1 MSKINSVKNTRICPV
16 SRKCGGCQL
25 MNMNYEEQLR
35 FKQAKVSKLLSGFH
49 KVSPIIGMENPF
61 HYRNKVQAAFGRT
74 RGGEI
79 ISGVYQSST
88 HNIVKTDSCL
98 IEDKAADEIILTI
111 RRLVKSFKLTVYDE
125 KNGRGFLRH
134 VLVKRGFTTNE
145 IMVVL
150 VTGTSVFPSK
160 NAFVKEL
167 LKLHPHITTI
177 VQNINNKFTSMV
189 LGDKETVLYGK
200 GYIEDILCGCRFR
213 ISPKSFYQINP
224 VQTEVLYG
232 KAVEFAGLTGK
243 ERVIDAYCGIGT
255 IGIVASKSAGEVIGV
270 EVNPDA
276 VRDAK
281 VNAKI
286 NDIENISFY
295 CADAGEFM
303 VSMKEQGEKCDV
315 LFMDPPR
322 AGSDKKFLSCAL
334 SLAPEKIVYISCNPE
349 TQQRDL
355 YFLTK
360 NGYKVK
366 KVQPV
371 DMFPYT
377 SHVETVVLL
386 SHKKPDGHINVKVE
400 FGEGEGKVPLDN
412 IAKRAEEYKPRER
425 VTYKMIKEYI
435 EAKYG
440 FKVHTAYIAE
450 VKRDLGLPMYD
461 APNAVEELKHPR
473 KHPTPEKVE
482 AIKDALKYFG
492 VCS

>member
-1 MSKINSVKNTRICPV
+1 MPQNKVSKENTRLCPV

-25 MNMNYEEQLR
+25 MNLTYEEQLKY
-35 FKQAKVSKLLSGFH
+35 KQAKVVKLLGSFH
-49 KVSPIIGMENPF
+49 RVSSIIGMKEPF

-98 IEDKAADEIILTI
+98 IEDKKADEIILTI
-111 RRLVKSFKLTVYDE
+111 RKLLKSFKLTVYDE
-125 KNGRGFLRH
+125 RNSRGFLRH
-134 VLVKRGFTTNE
+134 VLVKRGFQTNE

-160 NAFVKEL
+160 NDFVKEL
-167 LKLHPHITTI
+167 LRLHPEITTI

-200 GYIEDILCGCRFR
+200 GYIEDVLCERRFR

-232 KAVEFAGLTGK
+232 KAVEFAGLSGK

-255 IGIVASKSAGEVIGV
+255 IGIVASKGAGEVIGC
-270 EVNPDA
+270 ELNADA
-276 VRDAK
+276 VSDAR

-286 NDIENISFY
+286 NGIENIKFF

-303 VSMKEQGEKCDV
+303 LGMKENGEKCDV

-322 AGSDKKFLSCAL
+322 AGSDKKFLSSAIAL
-334 SLAPEKIVYISCNPE
+334 SPEKIVYISCNPE

-355 YFLTK
+355 YYLTK

-366 KVQPV
+366 KIQPV
-371 DMFPYT
+371 DMFPFT
-377 SHVETVVLL
+377 NHVETVALL
-386 SHKKPDGHINVKVE
+386 V
-400 FGEGEGKVPLDN
+400 
-412 IAKRAEEYKPRER
+412 RA
-425 VTYKMIKEYI
+425 VS
-435 EAKYG
+435 
-440 FKVHTAYIAE
+440 
-450 VKRDLGLPMYD
+450 
-461 APNAVEELKHPR
+461 N
-473 KHPTPEKVE
+473 
-482 AIKDALKYFG
+482 
-492 VCS
+492 

>member
-1 MSKINSVKNTRICPV
+1 MAQKNINNTRICPV

-25 MNMNYEEQLR
+25 MNMTYEEQLR
-35 FKQAKVSKLLSGFH
+35 YKQAKVVKLLSGFH
-49 KVSPIIGMENPF
+49 RVNSIIGMETPF

-98 IEDKAADEIILTI
+98 IEDKKADEIILTI
-111 RRLVKSFKLTVYDE
+111 RKLVKSFKLTVYDE

-134 VLVKRGFTTNE
+134 VLVKRGFSTNE

-167 LKLHPHITTI
+167 LKLHPDITTI

-322 AGSDKKFLSCAL
+322 AGSDKKFLSCTL

-355 YFLTK
+355 YYLIK

-366 KVQPV
+366 KIQPV

-377 SHVETVVLL
+377 NHVETVVLL
-386 SHKKPDGHINVKVE
+386 TKN
-400 FGEGEGKVPLDN
+400 N
-412 IAKRAEEYKPRER
+412 
-425 VTYKMIKEYI
+425 
-435 EAKYG
+435 
-440 FKVHTAYIAE
+440 
-450 VKRDLGLPMYD
+450 
-461 APNAVEELKHPR
+461 
-473 KHPTPEKVE
+473 
-482 AIKDALKYFG
+482 
-492 VCS
+492 

>member
-1 MSKINSVKNTRICPV
+1 
-16 SRKCGGCQL
+16 
-25 MNMNYEEQLR
+25 MNMTYEEQLR
-35 FKQAKVSKLLSGFH
+35 FKQSKVVKLLSGFH
-49 KVSPIIGMENPF
+49 RVNAIIGMEEPF

-88 HNIVKTDSCL
+88 HNIVKTDFCL
-98 IEDKAADEIILTI
+98 IEDKKADEIILTV
-111 RRLVKSFKLTVYDE
+111 RKLVKSFKLTVYDE
-125 KNGRGFLRH
+125 KNSRGFLRH
-134 VLVKRGFTTNE
+134 VLVKRGFTTGE

-167 LKLHPHITTI
+167 LRLHPDITTI

-189 LGDKETVLYGK
+189 LGDKETVLFGK

-255 IGIVASKSAGEVIGV
+255 IGIVASCGAGEVIGV

-286 NDIENISFY
+286 NEIENISFY

-322 AGSDKKFLSCAL
+322 AGSDKKFLSCAV

-355 YFLTK
+355 YYLTK

-366 KVQPV
+366 KIQPV

-377 SHVETVVLL
+377 SHVETVCLL
-386 SHKKPDGHINVKVE
+386 S
-400 FGEGEGKVPLDN
+400 
-412 IAKRAEEYKPRER
+412 
-425 VTYKMIKEYI
+425 
-435 EAKYG
+435 
-440 FKVHTAYIAE
+440 
-450 VKRDLGLPMYD
+450 
-461 APNAVEELKHPR
+461 R
-473 KHPTPEKVE
+473 KDK
-482 AIKDALKYFG
+482 
-492 VCS
+492 

>member
-1 MSKINSVKNTRICPV
+1 MLQNKPTKENIRLCPV

-25 MNMNYEEQLR
+25 MNLTYEEQLKY
-35 FKQAKVSKLLSGFH
+35 KQAKVVKLLGSFH
-49 KVSPIIGMENPF
+49 RVSSIIGMAEPF

-98 IEDKAADEIILTI
+98 IEDKKADEIILTI
-111 RRLVKSFKLTVYDE
+111 RKLIKSFKLTVYDE
-125 KNGRGFLRH
+125 RNSRGFLRH
-134 VLVKRGFTTNE
+134 VLVKRGFQTNE

-150 VTGTSVFPSK
+150 VTGTTVFPSK
-160 NAFVKEL
+160 NDFVKEL
-167 LKLHPHITTI
+167 LKLHPEITTI

-200 GYIEDILCGCRFR
+200 GYIEDVLCGCRFR

-232 KAVEFAGLTGK
+232 KAVEFADLSGK

-255 IGIVASKSAGEVIGV
+255 IGIVASKGAGEVIGC
-270 EVNPDA
+270 ELNADA
-276 VRDAK
+276 VRDAR

-286 NDIENISFY
+286 NDIQNIKFF

-303 VSMKEQGEKCDV
+303 LGMKESGEKCDV

-322 AGSDKKFLSCAL
+322 AGSDKKFLLSAVAL
-334 SLAPEKIVYISCNPE
+334 SPEKIVYISCNPE

-355 YFLTK
+355 FYLIK

-366 KVQPV
+366 KIQPV
-371 DMFPYT
+371 DMFPFT
-377 SHVETVVLL
+377 NHVETIALL
-386 SHKKPDGHINVKVE
+386 V
-400 FGEGEGKVPLDN
+400 
-412 IAKRAEEYKPRER
+412 RA
-425 VTYKMIKEYI
+425 
-435 EAKYG
+435 
-440 FKVHTAYIAE
+440 
-450 VKRDLGLPMYD
+450 
-461 APNAVEELKHPR
+461 N
-473 KHPTPEKVE
+473 
-482 AIKDALKYFG
+482 
-492 VCS
+492 SN

>member
-1 MSKINSVKNTRICPV
+1 MHRNKDIKPDKNNVRICPV

-25 MNMNYEEQLR
+25 MNMTYEEQLK
-35 FKQAKVSKLLSGFH
+35 FKQAKVIKLLSGFH
-49 KVSPIIGMENPF
+49 RVSPIIGMDEPF

-98 IEDKAADEIILTI
+98 IEDKKADEIILTI
-111 RRLVKSFKLTVYDE
+111 RKLVKSFKLTVYDE
-125 KNGRGFLRH
+125 RNSRGFLRH
-134 VLVKRGFTTNE
+134 VLVKRGFSTNE

-160 NAFVKEL
+160 NDFIKEL
-167 LKLHPHITTI
+167 LKIHPEITTI

-189 LGDKETVLYGK
+189 LGEKEAVLFGK
-200 GYIEDILCGCRFR
+200 GYIEDILCGYRFR

-224 VQTEVLYG
+224 VQTEKLYNKAIEFADLKG
-232 KAVEFAGLTGK
+232 GEKAV
-243 ERVIDAYCGIGT
+243 DAYCGIGT
-255 IGIVASKSAGEVIGV
+255 IGIAASENAGEIIGC
-270 EVNPDA
+270 ELNPDA

-281 VNAKI
+281 INAKI
-286 NDIENISFY
+286 NEIENIKFV

-303 VSMKEQGEKCDV
+303 LSMKEAGEKCDV

-322 AGSDKKFLSCAL
+322 AGSDKKFLSSAIHL
-334 SLAPEKIVYISCNPE
+334 SPERIVYISCNPE

-366 KVQPV
+366 KIQPV
-371 DMFPYT
+371 DMFPFT

-386 SHKKPDGHINVKVE
+386 CN
-400 FGEGEGKVPLDN
+400 
-412 IAKRAEEYKPRER
+412 
-425 VTYKMIKEYI
+425 
-435 EAKYG
+435 
-440 FKVHTAYIAE
+440 TAI
-450 VKRDLGLPMYD
+450 
-461 APNAVEELKHPR
+461 
-473 KHPTPEKVE
+473 
-482 AIKDALKYFG
+482 
-492 VCS
+492 

>member
-1 MSKINSVKNTRICPV
+1 MPQNKPLKENTRLCPV

-25 MNMNYEEQLR
+25 MNLSYEEQLKY
-35 FKQAKVSKLLSGFH
+35 KQAKVVKLLGSFH
-49 KVSPIIGMENPF
+49 RVSPIIGMNEPF

-98 IEDKAADEIILTI
+98 IEDKKADEIILTI
-111 RRLVKSFKLTVYDE
+111 RKLIKSFKLTVYDE
-125 KNGRGFLRH
+125 KNSRGFLRH
-134 VLVKRGFTTNE
+134 VLVKRGFQTNE

-160 NAFVKEL
+160 NDFVKEL
-167 LKLHPHITTI
+167 LRLHPEITTI

-189 LGDKETVLYGK
+189 LGDKETVLFGK
-200 GYIEDILCGCRFR
+200 GYIEDVLCERRFR

-224 VQTEVLYG
+224 IQTEVLYG
-232 KAVEFAGLTGK
+232 KAVEFANLSGK

-255 IGIVASKSAGEVIGV
+255 IGIVASKGAGEVIGC
-270 EVNPDA
+270 ELNSDA

-286 NDIENISFY
+286 NDIENIRFF

-303 VSMKEQGEKCDV
+303 LGMKENGEKCDV

-322 AGSDKKFLSCAL
+322 AGSDKKFLSSAVAL
-334 SLAPEKIVYISCNPE
+334 SPEKIVYISCNPE

-355 YFLTK
+355 FYLIK

-366 KVQPV
+366 KIQPV
-371 DMFPYT
+371 DMFPFT
-377 SHVETVVLL
+377 NHVECVCLL
-386 SHKKPDGHINVKVE
+386 CK
-400 FGEGEGKVPLDN
+400 
-412 IAKRAEEYKPRER
+412 
-425 VTYKMIKEYI
+425 
-435 EAKYG
+435 
-440 FKVHTAYIAE
+440 
-450 VKRDLGLPMYD
+450 
-461 APNAVEELKHPR
+461 
-473 KHPTPEKVE
+473 
-482 AIKDALKYFG
+482 
-492 VCS
+492 

>member
-1 MSKINSVKNTRICPV
+1 MPQNKPLKENTRLCPV

-25 MNMNYEEQLR
+25 MNLSYEEQLKY
-35 FKQAKVSKLLSGFH
+35 KQAKVVKLLGSFH
-49 KVSPIIGMENPF
+49 RVSPIIGMNEPF

-98 IEDKAADEIILTI
+98 IEDKKADEIILTI
-111 RRLVKSFKLTVYDE
+111 RKLIKSFKLTVYDE
-125 KNGRGFLRH
+125 KNSRGFLRH
-134 VLVKRGFTTNE
+134 VLVKRGFQTNE

-160 NAFVKEL
+160 NDFVKEL
-167 LKLHPHITTI
+167 LRLHPEITTI

-189 LGDKETVLYGK
+189 LGDKETVLFGK
-200 GYIEDILCGCRFR
+200 GYIEDVLCERRFR

-224 VQTEVLYG
+224 IQTEVLYG
-232 KAVEFAGLTGK
+232 KAVEFANLSGK
-243 ERVIDAYCGIGT
+243 EKVIDAYCGIGT
-255 IGIVASKSAGEVIGV
+255 IGIVASKGAGEVIGC
-270 EVNPDA
+270 ELNSDA

-286 NDIENISFY
+286 NDIENIKFF

-303 VSMKEQGEKCDV
+303 LGMKENGEKCDV

-322 AGSDKKFLSCAL
+322 AGSDKKFLSSAVAL
-334 SLAPEKIVYISCNPE
+334 SPEKIVYISCNPE

-355 YFLTK
+355 FYLIK

-366 KVQPV
+366 KIQPV

-377 SHVETVVLL
+377 NHVECVCLL
-386 SHKKPDGHINVKVE
+386 CK
-400 FGEGEGKVPLDN
+400 
-412 IAKRAEEYKPRER
+412 
-425 VTYKMIKEYI
+425 
-435 EAKYG
+435 
-440 FKVHTAYIAE
+440 
-450 VKRDLGLPMYD
+450 
-461 APNAVEELKHPR
+461 
-473 KHPTPEKVE
+473 
-482 AIKDALKYFG
+482 
-492 VCS
+492 

>member
-1 MSKINSVKNTRICPV
+1 MSNNINNTRICPV

-25 MNMNYEEQLR
+25 MNMTYEEQLR
-35 FKQAKVSKLLSGFH
+35 FKQSKVVKLLSGFH
-49 KVSPIIGMENPF
+49 KVSPIIGMEKPF

-74 RGGEI
+74 RSGEI

-98 IEDKAADEIILTI
+98 IEDKKADEIILTI
-111 RRLVKSFKLTVYDE
+111 RKLVKSFKFTVYDE
-125 KNGRGFLRH
+125 KNSRGFLRH

-167 LKLHPHITTI
+167 LKLHPDITTI

-232 KAVEFAGLTGK
+232 KAVEFAGLSGK

-255 IGIVASKSAGEVIGV
+255 IGIVASESAGEVIGV

-286 NDIENISFY
+286 NEIENISFY

-322 AGSDKKFLSCAL
+322 AGSDKKFLSCAV

-355 YFLTK
+355 YYLIK

-366 KVQPV
+366 KIQPV

-377 SHVETVVLL
+377 NHVETVVLL
-386 SHKKPDGHINVKVE
+386 
-400 FGEGEGKVPLDN
+400 
-412 IAKRAEEYKPRER
+412 
-425 VTYKMIKEYI
+425 IK
-435 EAKYG
+435 
-440 FKVHTAYIAE
+440 
-450 VKRDLGLPMYD
+450 
-461 APNAVEELKHPR
+461 
-473 KHPTPEKVE
+473 
-482 AIKDALKYFG
+482 
-492 VCS
+492 S